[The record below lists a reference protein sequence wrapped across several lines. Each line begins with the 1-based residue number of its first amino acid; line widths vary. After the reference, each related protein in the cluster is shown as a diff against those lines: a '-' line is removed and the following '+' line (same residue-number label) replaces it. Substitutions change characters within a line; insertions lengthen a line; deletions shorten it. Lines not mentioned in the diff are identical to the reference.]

1 IRFSGEL
8 NANLDEL
15 KVNLVPF
22 PRLHFMTTGMSPIV
36 SKMDLITTPNDV
48 QTITDECFKPTNWL
62 LHYDSFDP
70 VEDQYL
76 SIVLNYRGNVS
87 SKEANTAVQLLEKR
101 SQIGLNDVPAAILE
115 QDDIAAFSKN
125 AAVIANNTAISRLF
139 SERISRKFD
148 LMMTQQAYT
157 QWYHGEGMSGGDF
170 PEARED
176 VGFLEKDYL
185 DVLCDGPTDDPDDNY
200 TNDNNDDNYY

>member
-1 IRFSGEL
+1 

-15 KVNLVPF
+15 RVNLVPF

-36 SKMDLITTPNDV
+36 SKMDISATPNDV

-70 VEDQYL
+70 AEDQYM

-87 SKEANTAVQLLEKR
+87 GKEVNTAVQLLKKDHKISLVEWCPTGLKV
-101 SQIGLNDVPAAILE
+101 GLNDVPAAILE

-125 AAVIANNTAISRLF
+125 AVMIANNTAISRLF
-139 SERISRKFD
+139 YERISKKYDIMFD
-148 LMMTQQAYT
+148 QRAFLH
-157 QWYHGEGMSGGDF
+157 WYFGEGMSGGGI
-170 PEARED
+170 P
-176 VGFLEKDYL
+176 
-185 DVLCDGPTDDPDDNY
+185 
-200 TNDNNDDNYY
+200 